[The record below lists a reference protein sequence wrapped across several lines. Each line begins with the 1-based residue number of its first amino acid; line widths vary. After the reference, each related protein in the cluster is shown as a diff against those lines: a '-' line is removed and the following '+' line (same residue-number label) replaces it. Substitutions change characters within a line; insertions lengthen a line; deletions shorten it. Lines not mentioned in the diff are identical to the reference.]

1 MTDDIQA
8 DVIVGPQGTT
18 IVYLDGERVPCE
30 LVYGGLKGG
39 IHQWEITTT
48 IDLARLDHIHL
59 DVMPA
64 KSSITIPIRE
74 E

>member
-1 MTDDIQA
+1 MTGEL
-8 DVIVGPQGTT
+8 VTPRGPEGAA
-18 IVYLDGERVPCE
+18 IVYRDGERVPVE

-39 IHQWEITTT
+39 IHQWEITVA
-48 IDLARLDHIHL
+48 IDLERLDHIHL